1 MRPREI
7 RLVPVYRYLIFV
19 ILWEARL
26 VRLLLDN
33 LRHEREV
40 LTVLSL
46 DVRGVLEAY
55 VAPIVMQLL
64 VELLLLFLERLH
76 LLHLL
81 WLLFVDHQ
89 GIYLVLL

>member
-1 MRPREI
+1 M
-7 RLVPVYRYLIFV
+7 
-19 ILWEARL
+19 
-26 VRLLLDN
+26 
-33 LRHEREV
+33 
-40 LTVLSL
+40 LSL

-55 VAPIVMQLL
+55 VAPIFMQLL